1 MYKNRPTQGRFFLI
15 RPFSFITFGEVIL
28 RLFFSIFKTTE
39 KVILEKIMGI
49 LTVNEDSLGVLFRVC
64 SVQKG

>member
-1 MYKNRPTQGRFFLI
+1 MIHL
-15 RPFSFITFGEVIL
+15 FSFITFGEVIL

-49 LTVNEDSLGVLFRVC
+49 LTVNEDSLSVLFRVC